1 MMQRVKLPTLVLL
14 AAISL
19 WFVSGAASAS
29 PSTRPSGVAV
39 VELFTSEGCSS
50 CPPAETVLGDLAR
63 AAERDGRPVLALAF
77 HVDYWN
83 HLGWAD
89 RFSDAAYSHRQEWY
103 AKVIGFDQLYTPQ
116 MVVNGRAQF
125 VGSNR
130 EQADRAIAEAL
141 AAESAAMT
149 VAVSRNTSDGYVVHA
164 SVAGVQ
170 AGLVVNVA
178 VVEQGLSTDV
188 KSGENGGHRLQE
200 PSVVRWFKTI
210 PASDAGNV
218 VLPALAGVRR
228 NHASVVV
235 YAQRADN
242 GLILGAAA
250 ASLP

>member
-14 AAISL
+14 AAMSL
-19 WFVSGAASAS
+19 WFVAGAASAS

-63 AAERDGRPVLALAF
+63 AAERDGRPVFALAF

-89 RFSDAAYSHRQEWY
+89 RFSDAAYSRRQEWY

-116 MVVNGRAQF
+116 MVVNGRIQF

-141 AAESAAMT
+141 AAESTATT
-149 VAVSRNTSDGYVVHA
+149 VGVSGNTSGGYVVHA
-164 SVAGVQ
+164 RVAGVQ

-200 PSVVRWFKTI
+200 PAVVRWFKAV
-210 PASDAGNV
+210 PVSDAGNV
-218 VLPALAGVRR
+218 FVPTLRGVQTD
-228 NHASVVV
+228 HASVVV

-250 ASLP
+250 AALP